1 MTAIFFLL
9 PELLELLI
17 PRRINVSSID
27 TSAQNF
33 VWLRYD
39 GILRS
44 IVLLNNTCTISLH
57 DFPIYSSANSL
68 HRTIRC
74 KLNCYNIVAHSR
86 TQYITYYLLQT
97 FPRYSNENQSVD
109 ILSRT
114 FNVALFPALTL
125 LPRFCQPTFL
135 RLAIDGYSQ

>member
-1 MTAIFFLL
+1 MNLMAIFFLL

-17 PRRINVSSID
+17 TIPHRTID
-27 TSAQNF
+27 ASAQNF
-33 VWLRYD
+33 VRLRYD

-44 IVLLNNTCTISLH
+44 IVLLNNTCIISLH
-57 DFPIYSSANSL
+57 DFPIYSSVNSL
-68 HRTIRC
+68 HETIRC

-114 FNVALFPALTL
+114 FNVALFLALTL